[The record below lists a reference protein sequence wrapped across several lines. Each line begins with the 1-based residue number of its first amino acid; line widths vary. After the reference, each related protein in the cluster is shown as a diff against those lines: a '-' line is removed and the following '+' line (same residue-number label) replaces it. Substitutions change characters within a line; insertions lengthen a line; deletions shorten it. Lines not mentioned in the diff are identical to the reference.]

1 MRIFAA
7 LELPQKVI
15 KRITDWQKPLMSR
28 YSSLK
33 WVRGD
38 RMHLTLRFFGDIP
51 ESGIENIYRILSSW
65 HPGPL
70 TFSLCS
76 IGTFGKNS
84 SPSVFWLGGHFPVE
98 ISEIAE
104 RLGQVPDEKGKNGG
118 KKFVPHLTVARRK
131 DSYELP
137 EFDLPDKITGVFT
150 EAAVINS
157 RLTSGGPEYTFL
169 ERYDLH

>member
-15 KRITDWQKPLMSR
+15 KGITDWQKPLMSR

-51 ESGIENIYRILSSW
+51 ESGIERIHKILSSW

-70 TFSLCS
+70 KFSLCG
-76 IGTFGKNS
+76 IGTFGKSS
-84 SPSVFWLGGHFPVE
+84 SPSVFWLGGDFPCE

-104 RLGQVPDEKGKNGG
+104 RLGRIPDEKGKNGG

-131 DSYELP
+131 DSAEFPEL
-137 EFDLPDKITGVFT
+137 DLPAEITGVFT

>member
-15 KRITDWQKPLMSR
+15 KGITDWQKPLMSR

-51 ESGIENIYRILSSW
+51 ESGIERIHEILSLW
-65 HPGPL
+65 HPGPMK
-70 TFSLCS
+70 FSLS
-76 IGTFGKNS
+76 GIGTFGRSS
-84 SPSVFWLGGHFPVE
+84 SPSVFWLGGDFPVE
-98 ISEIAE
+98 ISEISGE
-104 RLGQVPDEKGKNGG
+104 LGQVPDEKGRKGE
-118 KKFVPHLTVARRK
+118 KRFFPHLTVARRK
-131 DSYELP
+131 DSSELP
-137 EFDLPDKITGVFT
+137 ELDLPDEITGVFT

-157 RLTSGGPEYTFL
+157 RLTLRGPEYTFL
-169 ERYDLH
+169 NRYDLH

>member
-15 KRITDWQKPLMSR
+15 KGITYWQKPLMSR

-51 ESGIENIYRILSSW
+51 ESGIERIYEILSSW

-70 TFSLCS
+70 KFSLCS
-76 IGTFGKNS
+76 IGTFGKSS
-84 SPSVFWLGGHFPVE
+84 SPSVFWLGGNFPGE

-104 RLGQVPDEKGKNGG
+104 ELGQIPDEKGK
-118 KKFVPHLTVARRK
+118 KSEKRFIPHLTVARQK
-131 DSYELP
+131 ISSEIKELDP
-137 EFDLPDKITGVFT
+137 PIEIQGRFT